1 MTTFELYLLL
11 QLPAIRELCR
21 VFLVISATCCI
32 PGAIGTVV
40 SHGEEDLAQWRGVW
54 KKVLYI
60 ASAVASISALG
71 LAALPDTT
79 TMLALVAYEL
89 GGNVEGLSA
98 VPADLV
104 EYLRAMLD
112 QATAEIVGPQ

>member
-11 QLPAIRELCR
+11 QLPKVGTA
-21 VFLVISATCCI
+21 
-32 PGAIGTVV
+32 GAV
-40 SHGEEDLAQWRGVW
+40 
-54 KKVLYI
+54 
-60 ASAVASISALG
+60 
-71 LAALPDTT
+71 LAALGIPTALISGIGAAASDDPEDKAAAARIFRWSCVFGLLGLLVSMLTPSQTT
-79 TMLALVAYEL
+79 VLALVAYEL